1 MLELIKSLDL
11 DVLCLQEVGHA
22 DFDAFSG
29 LFETAAFSLEV
40 VRSDGHTSGRSGVAV
55 LARRHVRLKPETAD
69 LLYGLHQPER
79 GLGVKAVWEGRP
91 LRLLSWHAPN
101 AKQHGRELKEA
112 AYRAVIEHI
121 AGWSVSG
128 IAAMDTNFPEDPTDA
143 AAGQSADLRPAWRF
157 HWDLLGVSR
166 QHELL
171 DLHRELLR
179 RAGVLTTLPEQGPLA
194 LTYRAGGKDMRFDRI
209 LATADLQAERVDHL
223 YEKGIAA
230 GSDHGIVAATITA
243 PTPSAQSV

>member
-22 DFDAFSG
+22 DFDAFTG

-55 LARRHVRLKPETAD
+55 LARRDVRLKPETAE

-79 GLGVKAVWEGRP
+79 GLGVEAVWDRRP

-121 AGWSVSG
+121 AGWSISGMRQWTRTSPRTPPTRPRVSPRTFGLHGDSIG
-128 IAAMDTNFPEDPTDA
+128 ISWASPGSMNFSTSTA
-143 AAGQSADLRPAWRF
+143 NFYAGQAFSRRF
-157 HWDLLGVSR
+157 QS
-166 QHELL
+166 
-171 DLHRELLR
+171 
-179 RAGVLTTLPEQGPLA
+179 
-194 LTYRAGGKDMRFDRI
+194 
-209 LATADLQAERVDHL
+209 
-223 YEKGIAA
+223 KGR
-230 GSDHGIVAATITA
+230 
-243 PTPSAQSV
+243 